1 MMPQKKPNI
10 LFLFADQ
17 FRADIM
23 SCAGGPAKTPNLDSI
38 AAEGV
43 LFTDCS
49 TVAPLC
55 VPARVSLF
63 TGKYPHTTGA
73 WDNSPYVLSPEA
85 NIWTKEFKKLGY
97 DTSLFGKTHLHTNG
111 GDMVAREWLINGY
124 GFDTVD
130 ETAGPHALA
139 ACRTHMSDEL
149 QAKGLYQAYCDDM
162 HSRGKTP
169 FAKPSALPLADYYDV
184 YVGRKG
190 KEYLE
195 NYRGDKPWICHVSF
209 GGPHEPWDT
218 PEPYASMYKKE
229 EMPKPAPRMTNVN
242 PDRPTG
248 EADVQMNNA
257 KIQCNE
263 AQAAEIRADYCGAC
277 TLIDDQIG
285 KIIDTIKKRGEW
297 ENTIVLFTSDHGEM
311 NGDHGF
317 VNKRNFLHGAL
328 NIPMIIRTP
337 ETIKNGKKVTDTIV
351 SLLDVGPTLVELAGG
366 KLEYEQFGKSLCG
379 ILDGSEEKARDYMLA
394 EYKGEVMYMTKEW
407 KVVLNAKGDICLLFD
422 RVNDPDE
429 QRNLAA
435 APEAEELSAELR
447 VKVLKALAV
456 NQCLSPVVNQ
466 MNIPE
471 LEEIRKTVYGAN

>member
-1 MMPQKKPNI
+1 MSTQKQPNI
-10 LFLFADQ
+10 LFLLADQ
-17 FRADIM
+17 FRADVM
-23 SCAGGPAKTPNLDSI
+23 SCVGGPAKTPNLDSI

-73 WDNSPYVLSPEA
+73 WDNSGYVLSPEA

-97 DTSLFGKTHLHTNG
+97 DTSLFGKTHLHPNG
-111 GDMVAREWLINGY
+111 GDMISREWLLNGY

-130 ETAGPHALA
+130 ETAGPHAITF
-139 ACRTHMSDEL
+139 CRTHMSDEL
-149 QAKGLYQAYCDDM
+149 KEKGLYQAYCDDM

-169 FAKPSALPLADYYDV
+169 FARPSTLPLEDYYDV

-190 KEYLE
+190 NEYLE
-195 NYRGDKPWICHVSF
+195 NYQGDKPWICHVSF

-229 EMPKPAPRMTNVN
+229 EMPKPVPRMTNVN

-248 EADVQMNNA
+248 EADVQMNSK

-263 AQAAEIRADYCGAC
+263 AQAVEIRADYCGGC

-285 KIIDTIKKRGEW
+285 RIIETIKKRGEW
-297 ENTIVLFTSDHGEM
+297 ENTIVLFSSDHGEM

-328 NIPMIIRTP
+328 NIPLIIRTP
-337 ETIKNGKKVTDTIV
+337 ETIKNGGKVTDTIV

-379 ILDGSEEKARDYMLA
+379 ILDGTQEKARDYMLA

-407 KVVLNAKGDICLLFD
+407 KIVLNKNGEVYLLFD
-422 RVNDPDE
+422 RINDPEE
-429 QRNLAA
+429 QRNLAG
-435 APEAEELSAELR
+435 APEAAEVSTQLCI
-447 VKVLKALAV
+447 KALKALSE

-466 MNIPE
+466 MTLPDFDAIVS
-471 LEEIRKTVYGAN
+471 TVYGAK